1 MRREGSHV
9 SEQTIIGPHGPL
21 PVYLA
26 TPDAVAPSPGVVVIH
41 DAAGMSQDLRR
52 QADWLAAAGYLAAA
66 PDLFSWGGT
75 FRCMRQIIRETRA
88 GSGRSFDEIDA
99 VRSWLAARPDCTGR
113 IGVIGFCMGGGFALM
128 LAPRGGFDAASVNY
142 GAAGKDAYTER
153 FLAGSCPIVGS
164 FGKKDFTL
172 RGAAGRLDRALTA
185 VGVDHDVKEYPDASH
200 SFMNDHDPADL
211 PAVFKVSARFG
222 MRYDEAAATDARRR
236 IVAFFDAHLR

>member
-1 MRREGSHV
+1 
-9 SEQTIIGPHGPL
+9 
-21 PVYLA
+21 VYVA
-26 TPDAVAPSPGVVVIH
+26 TPDAADPTPGVVVIH
-41 DAAGMSQDLRR
+41 DAAGMSHDLGR

-75 FRCMRQIIRETRA
+75 FRCMWQVIRETRA

-99 VRSWLAARPDCTGR
+99 VRTWLAARPDCTGR
-113 IGVIGFCMGGGFALM
+113 IGVVGFCMGGGFALL
-128 LAPRGGFDAASVNY
+128 LAPRGAFDAASVNY

-153 FLAGSCPIVGS
+153 FLTGSCPIVGS
-164 FGKKDFTL
+164 FGRKDPSL

-185 VGVDHDVKEYPDASH
+185 IGVEHDVKEYPDASH

-211 PAVFKVSARFG
+211 PMVFKVTAKLG
-222 MRYDEAAATDARRR
+222 MRYHEPSAADARHR